1 MGRAATGRRRRGSRG
16 RPASLGHRGGRDA
29 DAPSGSPDRRGPV
42 CTQGWHFRWARQ
54 VRKLVP
60 CSRTG
65 PWALALAVV
74 LAGRASEHGGRRP
87 PPDSLAP

>member
-42 CTQGWHFRWARQ
+42 CTQGWHFRWAHQ

-65 PWALALAVV
+65 PWALVP
-74 LAGRASEHGGRRP
+74 GRRLGRQGERTRGASSA
-87 PPDSLAP
+87 PDSLAP